1 MMTDLLHVNPGDS
14 PFDTRCREAEL
25 SYLATSEAGRRTFA
39 ENYVG
44 LPVP

>member
-1 MMTDLLHVNPGDS
+1 MMTDLLHVNPDDT

-25 SYLATSEAGRRTFA
+25 AYLATSVHGAATFA

-44 LPVP
+44 LPV